1 MATYREIVGKKIK
14 KVSSDPSAGTAGQM
28 WYNSTTGTLRGPAI
42 LEATSSGAN
51 LGTPRAQLAGGGIQ
65 TAAFVAGGTQTSPSS
80 GTTTTENYNGTG
92 WASSAAMSNA
102 RVYFGATGPQTAGLA
117 VAGGPP
123 FSPSPGGAQ
132 NNVEEYDGEG
142 WTGGGAIPTNVWTN
156 KCFGTQTAA
165 VSAGSEPNTTNYVFN
180 YNGSS
185 WTTGGTMNN
194 IRSYSGTG
202 GTQTAGIVFAGANPS
217 APVGKAT
224 EFYDGSSWTSGPLCS
239 VISYSMFSGGTQTS
253 ALKAG
258 GQFIPAPSAPYVTN
272 VIEKYDGSAWS
283 TSPATLATARG
294 YSAGQTQNAP
304 DNSAGLFAGGTT
316 TNVGTGHTGA
326 TEEFNISTTAFTA
339 AAWASGNNL
348 NTVRTLGGS
357 AIPTVSD
364 GIVFGGSGYTD
375 VTEKYNGTSWT
386 TLPATLN
393 TARGYIAG
401 FGTSTAAV
409 AAGGYTAPNNPQ
421 SLVEEFNGSSWS
433 EETNLPAAR
442 KSSGNCGTLTAGLI
456 MGGSTAQPYAA
467 NVVNSAFEYDGT
479 SWTATPGS
487 MPEAKGQ
494 GMSGGTQTAAYYA
507 AGRIPPNTYTQK
519 TAEYNGSSFS
529 EGGDVVTISE
539 TTAQGA
545 QGATGTQTAGLAT
558 GGQPAKT
565 NTYDGTAWATSANFN
580 TGRNKGMG
588 GGTATAALIAGGGAA
603 PGNTAATEEFTA
615 ETTAVN
621 VKTFT
626 TS

>member
-1 MATYREIVGKKIK
+1 MSTYREIIGKKIK
-14 KVSSDPSAGTAGQM
+14 KVSSDPSDGLDGEM

-42 LEATSSGAN
+42 LEAWSSAA
-51 LGTPRAQLAGGGIQ
+51 PMVAGKGQSGNFGIQ
-65 TAAFVAGGTQTSPSS
+65 TSAVSAAGSFAPARTDNSYEYNGSGWTTITVYPAALNELAGVGIETAGLVIGGRSPPPAAV
-80 GTTTTENYNGTG
+80 TTTTE
-92 WASSAAMSNA
+92 
-102 RVYFGATGPQTAGLA
+102 
-117 VAGGPP
+117 
-123 FSPSPGGAQ
+123 
-132 NNVEEYDGEG
+132 
-142 WTGGGAIPTNVWTN
+142 
-156 KCFGTQTAA
+156 
-165 VSAGSEPNTTNYVFN
+165 

-185 WTTGGTMNN
+185 WTGGGALPAG
-194 IRSYSGTG
+194 RHSGMAA
-202 GTQTAGIVFAGANPS
+202 GTQTAALYAFGRNQT
-217 APVGKAT
+217 APAYFKTAY
-224 EFYDGSSWTSGPLCS
+224 EYDGSSWTAANDASTLRAYLGG
-239 VISYSMFSGGTQTS
+239 FGTQT
-253 ALKAG
+253 AG
-258 GQFIPAPSAPYVTN
+258 VACGGFVPPQTNVTEEYDGTNWTTTGNMGTARYQFLGTAGTETAGLAFGGRTSAPAYPTQTESYN
-272 VIEKYDGSAWS
+272 GSTWS
-283 TSPATLATARG
+283 TSPATLATGRG
-294 YSAGQTQNAP
+294 IGGYGQTGTSTAAVGFGGSPPSYVANTEEYNA
-304 DNSAGLFAGGTT
+304 S
-316 TNVGTGHTGA
+316 TNV
-326 TEEFNISTTAFTA
+326 ITA

-364 GIVFGGSGYTD
+364 GIVFGGSGYTN
-375 VTEKYNGTSWT
+375 VTEQYDGTTWT
-386 TLPATLN
+386 EKGDLN

-529 EGGDVVTISE
+529 EGGNVVTISE

-603 PGNTAATEEFTA
+603 TGNTAATEEFTA

-621 VKTFT
+621 IKTFT